1 MITERV
7 RITNENVNTTLQ
19 FYGYI
24 FMNKTVYS
32 LSTYPTW
39 ITETTNF
46 DGSVDTL
53 LITPQEIGGVVV
65 NPAIGEYTYYFTLG
79 GSPPAQDYCLILE
92 VVSSLTEPITV
103 CEKTDNVNLV
113 WITREGGRASYIF
126 DQRKDYGTNLGES
139 KSYDNNG
146 YLRFINRGKN
156 FENKTVYKTGLSND
170 EVDYLESLK
179 YSIQAWEYNSATD
192 ALTPIIINT
201 DSSINRYSSKS
212 KINEVVIKYRLAT
225 YKNIQNQ

>member
-7 RITNENVNTTLQ
+7 RITNANVVTVLQ

-32 LSTYPTW
+32 LSSYPTW
-39 ITETTNF
+39 ITESTNF

-53 LITPQEIGGVVV
+53 TITPDVILGQVVA
-65 NPAIGEYTYYFTLG
+65 PTIGEYAYYFTLG
-79 GSPPAQDYCLILE
+79 GSHRAQDYCLIIE
-92 VVSSLTEPITV
+92 VVNSLTEQITV
-103 CEKTDNVNLV
+103 CDKSDNINLV

-179 YSIQAWEYNSATD
+179 YSIQAWEYNSTTD
-192 ALTPIIINT
+192 TLIPIIINT
-201 DSSINRYSSKS
+201 DSSINKYSSKS
-212 KINEVVIKYRLAT
+212 KVNEVVIKYRLAT